1 MDLSVRGPTE
11 PGGDGTEP
19 FDDLDRLSPSAL
31 AGWADGRS
39 AEVVAVA
46 AAELPFYR
54 DRFAAAGFD
63 VGSFRGLADLG
74 RIPVTRKPDIVVRQ
88 HEARGAAAGIERLG
102 TTPGRIV
109 TVSSGTQGTTF
120 LSWPREWREV
130 QGASSLRAHW
140 WAGLR
145 ADSPF
150 LLVAPGWHVYA
161 AVQSYMVEQL
171 GLPGVVVSGTYLPRF
186 ADRVVDALRRFRPR
200 FLILFLPM
208 VFSLL
213 AEAHRQGRTAGDL
226 FGGVECLTVTGAP
239 ITPGMR
245 RHLVGITGVGRI
257 VELAGSS
264 ENLLAAE
271 CGAAPGLHVVP
282 DTCHVEVLDAGGGP
296 AGDGERGR
304 VVHTTMVPW
313 GSMYIRYD
321 GGDIGTL
328 DRRPCPCGLPSPRL
342 KILGRGEHTFVLAGR
357 RRLPYDV
364 QAAIEEEVPEL
375 AGATFA
381 ITTEGLAAGRLHLL
395 LQAGELHQPPGRDL
409 STAALEEALTR
420 RLRARFDVEV
430 EVRFPRSLPLMMK
443 GVTPV
448 VSEREI
454 PRA

>member
-1 MDLSVRGPTE
+1 VTPSSRGTP
-11 PGGDGTEP
+11 PGPRGGVEP
-19 FDDLDRLSPSAL
+19 FDDLDRLSPQELDGWWAGRL
-31 AGWADGRS
+31 A
-39 AEVVAVA
+39 EILAVA
-46 AAELPFYR
+46 DAELEFHR
-54 DRFAAAGFD
+54 RRFAAAGFD
-63 VGSFRGLADLG
+63 PAAFQGLPDLAAVPLMRKADVLAAQRAG
-74 RIPVTRKPDIVVRQ
+74 
-88 HEARGAAAGIERLG
+88 GALAAGIERLG
-102 TTPGRIV
+102 PTPGRIV
-109 TVSSGTQGTTF
+109 TMSSGTSGTSF
-120 LSWPREWREV
+120 LRWPREWREV
-130 QGASSLRAHW
+130 QGESSLRAHW

-145 ADSPF
+145 PGTPF

-161 AVQSYMVEQL
+161 AVQSYIVERL

-186 ADRVVDALRRFRPR
+186 SDRILETVRLFRPR

-213 AEAHRQGRTAGDL
+213 AEGRRRGLGAGDV
-226 FGGVECLTVTGAP
+226 FGSVEQLVVTGAP
-239 ITPGMR
+239 ITAGMR
-245 RHLVGITGVGRI
+245 DHLRATTGAARV

-282 DTCHVEVLDAGGGP
+282 DTCHVEVLGP
-296 AGDGERGR
+296 DGDPAANGERGR

-328 DRRPCPCGLPSPRL
+328 DTGPCPCGLPSPRL
-342 KILGRGEHTFVLAGR
+342 KILGRAEHEFVLAGR
-357 RRLPYDV
+357 RWLPYDV

-381 ITTEGLAAGRLHLL
+381 IATEGLAAGRLRLL
-395 LQAGELHQPPGRDL
+395 VQDPADG
-409 STAALEEALTR
+409 SATAVEKVLTS
-420 RLRARFDVEV
+420 RLRARFGVEV
-430 EVRFPRSLPLMMK
+430 ELRFPRSLPLMMK

-454 PRA
+454 PR

>member
-1 MDLSVRGPTE
+1 MAVSP
-11 PGGDGTEP
+11 EP
-19 FDDLDRLSPSAL
+19 FDDLDRLSPEAL
-31 AGWADGRS
+31 DGWWAARLADIL
-39 AEVVAVA
+39 AVA
-46 AAELPFYR
+46 ADELEFHR
-54 DRFAAAGFD
+54 RRFAAADFD
-63 VGSFRGLADLG
+63 PAAFKGLGDLAAVPLMRKADVLAAQRAGGALG
-74 RIPVTRKPDIVVRQ
+74 T
-88 HEARGAAAGIERLG
+88 GIERLG

-109 TVSSGTQGTTF
+109 TMSSGTSGTSF
-120 LSWPREWREV
+120 LRWPREWREV

-140 WAGLR
+140 WVGLR
-145 ADSPF
+145 PGTPF

-161 AVQSYMVEQL
+161 AVQSYIVERL

-186 ADRVVDALRRFRPR
+186 SDRIVDAVRRFRPR

-213 AEAHRQGRTAGDL
+213 AEGRRRGLAPADV
-226 FGGVECLTVTGAP
+226 FGSVERLVVTGAP
-239 ITPGMR
+239 ITAGLR
-245 RHLVGITGVGRI
+245 DHLREVTGVAGV

-282 DTCHVEVLDAGGGP
+282 DTCHVEVLDADG
-296 AGDGERGR
+296 AAAINGERGR

-321 GGDIGTL
+321 GGDVGTL

-342 KILGRGEHTFVLAGR
+342 KILGRAEHEFVLAGR
-357 RRLPYDV
+357 RWLPYDV
-364 QAAIEEEVPEL
+364 QAAIEEEMPEL

-381 ITTEGLAAGRLHLL
+381 VTTEGLAAGRLRLL
-395 LQAGELHQPPGRDL
+395 LQAPEDA
-409 STAALEEALTR
+409 SAVALEEALTR

-430 EVRFPRSLPLMMK
+430 EVRFPRTLPLLLK

-448 VSEREI
+448 VSEQDI
-454 PRA
+454 SG

>member
-1 MDLSVRGPTE
+1 MTAFVER
-11 PGGDGTEP
+11 
-19 FDDLDRLSPSAL
+19 FDDFDRLGPEEL
-31 AGWADGRS
+31 ARWWVSRFG
-39 AEVVAVA
+39 EVLAAAV
-46 AAELPFYR
+46 AELPFHR

-63 VGSFRGLADLG
+63 PASFKSLDDLS
-74 RIPVTRKPDIVVRQ
+74 RIPIMRKADVLAAQ
-88 HEARGAAAGIERLG
+88 KAAGALDAGIERLG
-102 TTPGRIV
+102 QTPGRIV
-109 TVSSGTQGTTF
+109 TMSSGTSGTSF
-120 LSWPREWREV
+120 LRWPREWREQ

-140 WAGLR
+140 WVGLR
-145 ADSPF
+145 PGTPF

-161 AVQSYMVEQL
+161 AVQSYIVEQL

-186 ADRVVDALRRFRPR
+186 SDRILEAVRRFRPR

-213 AEAHRQGRTAGDL
+213 AEGRRKGLAAADV
-226 FGGVECLTVTGAP
+226 FGSVERLVVTGAP
-239 ITPGMR
+239 ITAGMR
-245 RHLVGITGVGRI
+245 DHLEAATGVSRV

-282 DTCHVEVLDAGGGP
+282 DTCHVEVLAP
-296 AGDGERGR
+296 AGERGP

-328 DRRPCPCGLPSPRL
+328 DTTPCPCGLPSPRL
-342 KILGRGEHTFVLAGR
+342 KILGRAEHEFVLAGR
-357 RRLPYDV
+357 RWLPYDV

-381 ITTEGLAAGRLHLL
+381 IATEGLAAGRLRLL
-395 LQAGELHQPPGRDL
+395 LQAPEDG
-409 STAALEEALTR
+409 STAALEEVLTR
-420 RLRARFDVEV
+420 RLRDRFAVEI
-430 EVRFPRSLPLMMK
+430 ELRFPRSLPLMMK

-448 VSEREI
+448 VSERDVG
-454 PRA
+454 A

>member
-1 MDLSVRGPTE
+1 VSPAG
-11 PGGDGTEP
+11 PGGGVEP
-19 FDDLDRLSPSAL
+19 FDDLDRLSPAAL
-31 AGWADGRS
+31 DGWWAARL
-39 AEVVAVA
+39 AEVLAVA
-46 AAELPFYR
+46 ADELPFHR

-63 VGSFRGLADLG
+63 PETFATLADLAAV
-74 RIPVTRKPDIVVRQ
+74 PLMRKADVLAAQR
-88 HEARGAAAGIERLG
+88 AAGALGAGIERLG
-102 TTPGRIV
+102 PTPGRIV
-109 TVSSGTQGTTF
+109 TMSSGTSGTSF
-120 LSWPREWREV
+120 LRWPREWREV

-145 ADSPF
+145 PGTPF

-161 AVQSYMVEQL
+161 AVQSYIVERL

-186 ADRVVDALRRFRPR
+186 SDRIVEAVRRFRPR

-213 AEAHRQGRTAGDL
+213 AEARRQGLGPADV
-226 FGGVECLTVTGAP
+226 FGSVERLVVTGAP
-239 ITPGMR
+239 ITAGMR
-245 RHLVGITGVGRI
+245 DHLRAVTGAAHVI
-257 VELAGSS
+257 ELAGSS

-282 DTCHVEVLDAGGGP
+282 DTCHVEVP
-296 AGDGERGR
+296 APAGERGP

-328 DRRPCPCGLPSPRL
+328 DPSPCPCGLPSPRL
-342 KILGRGEHTFVLAGR
+342 KILGRAEHEFVLAGR
-357 RRLPYDV
+357 RWLPYDV

-381 ITTEGLAAGRLHLL
+381 ITTEGLAAGRLRLL
-395 LQAGELHQPPGRDL
+395 LQAPGDG
-409 STAALEEALTR
+409 STAALEAALAR
-420 RLRARFDVEV
+420 RLRDRFAVEV
-430 EVRFPRSLPLMMK
+430 EVRFPRSLPLLMK

-448 VSEREI
+448 VSERDI
-454 PRA
+454 GA

>member
-1 MDLSVRGPTE
+1 VAVTPPPSATSSGWA
-11 PGGDGTEP
+11 EP
-19 FDDLDRLSPSAL
+19 FDDFDRLAPDDL
-31 AGWADGRS
+31 ARWWAARL
-39 AEVVAVA
+39 AAVLAVA
-46 AAELPFYR
+46 GAELPFHR
-54 DRFAAAGFD
+54 ERFGAAGFD
-63 VGSFRGLADLG
+63 PASFTTLDDLRRVPLMTKADVLAAQ
-74 RIPVTRKPDIVVRQ
+74 R
-88 HEARGAAAGIERLG
+88 ASGAQSAGIERLG
-102 TTPGRIV
+102 PTPGRIV
-109 TVSSGTQGTTF
+109 TMSSGTSGTTF
-120 LSWPREWREV
+120 LRWPKEWREV

-145 ADSPF
+145 PDTPF

-161 AVQSYMVEQL
+161 AVQSYIVERL

-186 ADRVVDALRRFRPR
+186 SDRIVEAVRRFRPR

-213 AEAHRQGRTAGDL
+213 AEARRQGLAPGDV
-226 FGGVECLTVTGAP
+226 FGGVERLVVTGAP

-245 RHLVGITGVGRI
+245 DHVRAVTGVGRV

-282 DTCHVEVLDAGGGP
+282 DTCHVEVLAAG
-296 AGDGERGR
+296 GERGP

-328 DRRPCPCGLPSPRL
+328 DGRPCPCGLPSPRL
-342 KILGRGEHTFVLAGR
+342 KILGRAEHEFVLGGR
-357 RRLPYDV
+357 RWLPYDV
-364 QAAIEEEVPEL
+364 QAAIEEELPEL

-381 ITTEGLAAGRLHLL
+381 IATEGLAAGRLRLL
-395 LQAGELHQPPGRDL
+395 VQAPDDGPSA
-409 STAALEEALTR
+409 STVEDGLVR
-420 RLRARFDVEV
+420 RLGARFGVEV
-430 EVRFPRSLPLMMK
+430 EVRFPPSLPLMMK

-448 VSEREI
+448 VSERGL
-454 PRA
+454 PA